1 MAPSSSPE
9 VWLRGAVPG
18 FPPELMPVA
27 HSLLQVRE
35 EIDALVR
42 PLSHEEVWAR
52 PGGAASIGFHL
63 RHLAASL
70 DRLLTY
76 ARGESL
82 SESELIALQGEERAG
97 SVDEQPAVLLR
108 LANDAIGRALEQLRS
123 TRIETLTQPRRV
135 GRARLPSTV
144 LGLLF
149 HAAEH
154 AQRHAG
160 QMATTAKIVRGLRSA
175 HPAPGTQHPAPGT

>member
-1 MAPSSSPE
+1 MRDPQGTDGVRRSSSPE

-18 FPPELMPVA
+18 FHRELMPVA
-27 HSLLQVRE
+27 HSLLQIRE
-35 EIDALVR
+35 EIDAVVT
-42 PLSHEEVWAR
+42 PLSHEQLWAR

-63 RHLAASL
+63 KHLAGSL

-82 SESELIALQGEERAG
+82 SAAQRAALDAEERAG
-97 SVDEQPAVLLR
+97 SAVEQPAILSR
-108 LANDAIGRALEQLRS
+108 LVDEAIGKALDQVRATRVEALHEQ
-123 TRIETLTQPRRV
+123 RRV
-135 GRARLPSTV
+135 GRAGLPSTV

-160 QMATTAKIVRGLRSA
+160 QIVTTAKIVRASSPQASSL
-175 HPAPGTQHPAPGT
+175 

>member
-1 MAPSSSPE
+1 MQDPPRPDALVREGMRPSSSPE
-9 VWLRGAVPG
+9 AWLRGAVPG
-18 FPPELMPVA
+18 FPRELMPVA

-35 EIDALVR
+35 EIDTVVT
-42 PLSHEEVWAR
+42 PLSHEELWAR

-63 RHLAASL
+63 KHLAGSL

-82 SESELIALQGEERAG
+82 SEAQRVTLDAEERAG
-97 SVDEQPAVLLR
+97 SAVDQPAILFRLVDE
-108 LANDAIGRALEQLRS
+108 AIGKALNQLRA
-123 TRIETLTQPRRV
+123 TRVEALHEPRRV
-135 GRARLPSTV
+135 GRAGLPSTV

-160 QMATTAKIVRGLRSA
+160 QIVTTAKIIR
-175 HPAPGTQHPAPGT
+175 HP

>member
-1 MAPSSSPE
+1 MASSSRPE
-9 VWLRGAVPG
+9 VWLRGPVQG

-35 EIDALVR
+35 EIDATVQR
-42 PLSHEEVWAR
+42 LSEAQFRVR
-52 PGGAASIGFHL
+52 PGGAASVGFHL
-63 RHLAASL
+63 THLAGSL
-70 DRLLTY
+70 DRLFTY

-82 SESELIALQGEERAG
+82 SYAQTRALDAEARAG
-97 SVDEQPAVLLR
+97 SVDESSAALLASAR
-108 LANDAIGRALEQLRS
+108 DAIARALDQLRA
-123 TRIETLTQPRRV
+123 TPVDTLHEPRRV
-135 GRARLPSTV
+135 GRAGLPSTV

-160 QMATTAKIVRGLRSA
+160 QMVTTAKIVRDLR
-175 HPAPGTQHPAPGT
+175 T

>member
-1 MAPSSSPE
+1 MRPSSPPE

-27 HSLLQVRE
+27 HSLLQIRE
-35 EIDALVR
+35 EIGRVVL
-42 PLSHEEVWAR
+42 PLSDEELWAR

-63 RHLAASL
+63 KHLAGSL

-76 ARGESL
+76 ARGEGL
-82 SESELIALQGEERAG
+82 GEAQRLALDAEEGAG
-97 SVDEQPAVLLR
+97 LAFEQPAILFR
-108 LANDAIGRALEQLRS
+108 LVDDAIGRALDQLRE
-123 TRIETLTQPRRV
+123 TRVETLHEHRRV
-135 GRARLPSTV
+135 GRAGLPSTV

-160 QMATTAKIVRGLRSA
+160 QIVTTAKIVRGLRSA
-175 HPAPGTQHPAPGT
+175 HPVPGTHHPAPGT

>member
-1 MAPSSSPE
+1 MSKPE
-9 VWLRGAVPG
+9 VWLRGTLPD

-35 EIDALVR
+35 EIEAAVL
-42 PLSHEEVWAR
+42 PLSREELHGM
-52 PGGAASIGFHL
+52 PGEAASVRFHVV
-63 RHLAASL
+63 HLAGSI

-76 ARGESL
+76 ARGEML
-82 SESELIALQGEERAG
+82 NATQRAALEAETHADSRQ
-97 SVDEQPAVLLR
+97 D
-108 LANDAIGRALEQLRS
+108 DATTLVRNAQETIDRALNQLRV
-123 TRIETLTQPRRV
+123 TAVETLHETRRV
-135 GRARLPSTV
+135 GRAGLPSTV

-160 QMATTAKIVRGLRSA
+160 QIVTTAKIVRAAR
-175 HPAPGTQHPAPGT
+175 